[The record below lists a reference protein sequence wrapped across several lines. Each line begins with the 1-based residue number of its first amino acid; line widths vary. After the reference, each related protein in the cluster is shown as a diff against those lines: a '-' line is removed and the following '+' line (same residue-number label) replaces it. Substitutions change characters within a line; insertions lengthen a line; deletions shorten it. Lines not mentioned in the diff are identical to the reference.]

1 MNKKKLKLL
10 IPIFMLFGF
19 VFANSSSLSAFQ
31 EGCTAYARGDW
42 DNAVFLLKKA
52 SAYEE
57 NQSPDTY
64 YMLITSEIYA
74 GDNSGAL
81 DDCNY
86 FLENFSDS
94 ILKPKICYLKGRIL
108 YNLGDYESS
117 ILVLSDFCHEYEND
131 EMYSQA
137 LFYIGESLYAG
148 YKYDEATAVY
158 ENIISDY
165 PESSKVAAA
174 QYRLDSILQRSREE
188 KLLYL
193 LKQTGEE
200 YLSAKE
206 DYEKQLKMY
215 NADSVNST
223 RKKLSEA
230 QKKNQELEQKIIE
243 LENQLAQIHSNY
255 DEKNKDLNKFEN
267 LIQKEERAE
276 NQKIENKDSEIV
288 KKEESQNLEEVLEK
302 SQEKIDKTEDS
313 ITVQQLKLKAELL
326 KMMIDNSSLYEE
338 EF

>member
-19 VFANSSSLSAFQ
+19 VFANSTSLSAFQ

-52 SAYEE
+52 TAYEE
-57 NQSPDTY
+57 NQLPDTY

-81 DDCNY
+81 DDCEY
-86 FLENFSDS
+86 FLANFSDS
-94 ILKPKICYLKGRIL
+94 ILKSKICYLRGRIL
-108 YNLGDYESS
+108 YNLGDYESA
-117 ILVLSDFCHEYEND
+117 ILVLSDFCHEYEKD

-148 YKYDEATAVY
+148 YKYDEASSVY
-158 ENIISDY
+158 ENIISNY
-165 PESSKVAAA
+165 PESSKVSAA

-243 LENQLAQIHSNY
+243 LENQLAQIHSKVEEQNQSELNKVEIPQ
-255 DEKNKDLNKFEN
+255 DEK
-267 LIQKEERAE
+267 
-276 NQKIENKDSEIV
+276 SEIKKSENEKNDE
-288 KKEESQNLEEVLEK
+288 KKEDNQNLEEVLEN

-313 ITVQQLKLKAELL
+313 ITVHQLKLKAELL
-326 KMMIDNSSLYEE
+326 KMMINNSSPYSED
-338 EF
+338 F